1 MGQTEFD
8 VGGLADTMGRG
19 DSFSGGVMMSLGLAA
34 ALLGAF
40 LLGGAVGAF
49 VMLLCTF
56 WEHL

>member
-8 VGGLADTMGRG
+8 VGWLLDTMGRG

-49 VMLLCTF
+49 GMLVWTL
-56 WEHL
+56 WEQL

>member
-8 VGGLADTMGRG
+8 VGGLAGTMGRG
-19 DSFSGGVMMSLGLAA
+19 KSFSGGVMMSLGLAA

-49 VMLLCTF
+49 GMLVWTF